1 MDSRILFWGAG
12 KSDGEELIMETKP
25 RYMLVGS
32 FVLVLALFGV
42 LFVLW
47 YSKLDFNDGSK
58 LYQIYFDGSVSG
70 LRVNEEVRF
79 QGIPLGKVQKI
90 SVDKNDVER
99 VKVLVSIA
107 KPELIREDTTAM
119 IEAQGLTGYSFVQL
133 KPGDQF
139 APLLTLKK
147 GQKYPIIKS
156 RRSSIESI
164 FAEAPKSLKNLGDFL
179 GKLGEMLDDSTV
191 KDIQGLSKN
200 LNKISQE
207 LSSGQRSVSVI
218 SQELVSTLKQLKEMT
233 ATISAASKKL
243 EGTVDDTRP
252 GLKEFSQEGLPE
264 ISRLVRQTKES
275 MKALERLLHDARE
288 SPGALI
294 NKNTQQG
301 YVLQ

>member
-1 MDSRILFWGAG
+1 
-12 KSDGEELIMETKP
+12 METKP
-25 RYMLVGS
+25 RYLLVGS
-32 FVLVLALFGV
+32 FVLILALVSV

-90 SVDKNDVER
+90 SVDKRDVER
-99 VKVLVSIA
+99 VKVLVSIT
-107 KPELIREDTTAM
+107 KPELIREDTIAM

-139 APLLTLKK
+139 APLLVQRK
-147 GQKYPIIKS
+147 GDKYPIIKS

-179 GKLGEMLDDSTV
+179 GKLSTMLDDSTV
-191 KDIQGLSKN
+191 KDIQELSKN
-200 LNKISQE
+200 LSKISQE
-207 LSSGQRSVSVI
+207 LSSGNQSIHVI
-218 SQELVSTLKQLKEMT
+218 SNEFVQTLKQLKEMT
-233 ATISAASKKL
+233 AAISEVSKKL
-243 EGTVDDTRP
+243 EGAVDETRP
-252 GLKEFSQEGLPE
+252 GLKQFSQNGLPE
-264 ISRLVRQTKES
+264 IGRLVKQTQES
-275 MKALERLLHDARE
+275 MKALERLLRDARE
-288 SPGALI
+288 SPSALI

-301 YVLQ
+301 YALQ